1 VARKKRN
8 YRAEYKRRIERALQ
22 KGYSR
27 SVARGHPKIK
37 TITVDYSGVKRKK
50 RVVVE
55 VGLKGA
61 KYLGVRPGTDF
72 QKLIQADAKHV
83 FGEIPKRREIDSD
96 SPRYQLRL
104 EELQKRG
111 GVFDWTN
118 EQNFIAEMQAAGLTE
133 RDAYTQWFSPEG

>member
-1 VARKKRN
+1 MARRKRD

-27 SVARGHPKIK
+27 SVARGHPKTR
-37 TITVDYSGVKRKK
+37 TITVQTAAGPKK
-50 RVVVE
+50 KKQIVE
-55 VGLKGA
+55 VGIKA
-61 KYLGVRPGTDF
+61 SKFLGIRPGGDF
-72 QKLIQADAKHV
+72 LKLILADSKHV
-83 FGEIPKRREIDSD
+83 FGEVPKRREGDND

-104 EELQKRG
+104 EQLQERG

-133 RDAYTQWFSPEG
+133 REAYEQWFSPKG